1 MRVEARWPAFAVGL
15 LLAGCGPKGAASE
28 ARGDRYSA
36 RGQFADAAV
45 EYEIALEAAGENA
58 PSELRL
64 KAAELALRS
73 KDFNGAGRM
82 FDALIERDPDYG
94 DRVRALYYLHARRWS
109 SQGDTFAMLRAI
121 DGIRDRDSTASL
133 GSLYYALGDAAFTR
147 PDYDAAIEAYLMGL
161 ARIPEEAGPEVYAR
175 LADAYEQRRDCPA
188 AITYLERYMQITGG
202 DDREGEAGDQE
213 EVRYRLGS
221 CSYRLAERAFANED
235 YEAASR
241 YLDTLLGTGQPP
253 NLLPEA
259 LLMMGRIQ
267 ERAGNRDGAMGFY
280 RRVME
285 EEEDR
290 ETPVALQAFRRLKQ
304 LEFGFPLETT
314 EGSKGGRDDGAPP
327 AGTAES

>member
-1 MRVEARWPAFAVGL
+1 MRVEASRVAVVAAFV
-15 LLAGCGPKGAASE
+15 LAGCGPEGAASE

-45 EYEIALEAAGENA
+45 EYEIALEAAGEDA
-58 PSELRL
+58 PSNLRL

-73 KDFNGAGRM
+73 KDFNGAERM
-82 FDALIERDPDYG
+82 FDALIERDADYA
-94 DRVRALYYLHARRWS
+94 DPVRALYYLHARRWS

-161 ARIPEEAGPEVYAR
+161 ARVPEEAGSEVYAR

-188 AITYLERYMQITGG
+188 AVAYLERYMQMAEE
-202 DDREGEAGDQE
+202 DSGDQE

-235 YEAASR
+235 YEAASG
-241 YLDTLLGTGQPP
+241 YLNTLLGTGQPP
-253 NLLPEA
+253 HLLPEA

-267 ERAGNRDGAMGFY
+267 ERAGRRDAAMDYY
-280 RRVME
+280 RRVMDDE
-285 EEEDR
+285 DDR

-314 EGSKGGRDDGAPP
+314 ESLREAPERGAQP

>member
-1 MRVEARWPAFAVGL
+1 MRVEASRLVLAAACV
-15 LLAGCGPKGAASE
+15 LAGCGPEGAASE

-45 EYEIALEAAGENA
+45 EYEIALEAAGEDA
-58 PSELRL
+58 PSNLRL

-73 KDFNGAGRM
+73 KDFNAAERM
-82 FDALIERDPDYG
+82 FDALIERDPAYA

-121 DGIRDRDSTASL
+121 DGMRHRDSTATL
-133 GSLYYALGDAAFTR
+133 GSLYYALGDAAFIR

-161 ARIPEEAGPEVYAR
+161 ARIPDEAGPEVYAR

-188 AITYLERYMQITGG
+188 AVAYLERYMQLAGADG
-202 DDREGEAGDQE
+202 GDQE

-241 YLDTLLGTGQPP
+241 YLDTLLATGQPP
-253 NLLPEA
+253 NLVPEA
-259 LLMMGRIQ
+259 LLMMARIK
-267 ERAGNRDGAMGFY
+267 ERAGDRDAAMDYY
-280 RRVME
+280 RRVMDE
-285 EEEDR
+285 EGDR

-314 EGSKGGRDDGAPP
+314 ERLREASERGAPS
-327 AGTAES
+327 AGAAGS

>member
-1 MRVEARWPAFAVGL
+1 MRAEASWLVVAGALVL
-15 LLAGCGPKGAASE
+15 VGCGPEGAASE

-45 EYEIALEAAGENA
+45 EYEIALEAAGEDA
-58 PSELRL
+58 PSNLRL

-73 KDFNGAGRM
+73 KDFNAAERL
-82 FDALIERDPDYG
+82 FDALIERDPDYA
-94 DRVRALYYLHARRWS
+94 DPVRALYFLHARRWS

-188 AITYLERYMQITGG
+188 AVAYLERYMQMVGG
-202 DDREGEAGDQE
+202 DGEDQE

-221 CSYRLAERAFANED
+221 CSYRLAERAFTNED
-235 YEAASR
+235 YEAASG
-241 YLDTLLGTGQPP
+241 YLNTLLATGQPP
-253 NLLPEA
+253 NLVPEA
-259 LLMMGRIQ
+259 LLMMARIQ
-267 ERAGNRDGAMGFY
+267 EREGNRDAAMNYY
-280 RRVME
+280 RRVMDE
-285 EEEDR
+285 EGDR
-290 ETPVALQAFRRLKQ
+290 ETPVAVQAFRRLKQ

-314 EGSKGGRDDGAPP
+314 ERLSAGSEREAPP
-327 AGTAES
+327 AGAGES

>member
-1 MRVEARWPAFAVGL
+1 MRVEASWLAFAAGL
-15 LLAGCGPKGAASE
+15 LLAGCGAKGAASE

-36 RGQFADAAV
+36 RGLFADAAV

-73 KDFNGAGRM
+73 KDFNGAERM
-82 FDALIERDPDYG
+82 FDALIEHDPDYA

-121 DGIRDRDSTASL
+121 DGMRERDSTASL

-161 ARIPEEAGPEVYAR
+161 ARIPEEAGREVYAH

-188 AITYLERYMQITGG
+188 AITYLERYMLIA
-202 DDREGEAGDQE
+202 GEESGDQE

-221 CSYRLAERAFANED
+221 CSYRLAERAFADED
-235 YEAASR
+235 YATATR
-241 YLDTLLGTGQPP
+241 YLDTLLRTGQPP

-267 ERAGNRDGAMGFY
+267 ERAGDRDRAMDFY
-280 RRVME
+280 RRVMD

-314 EGSKGGRDDGAPP
+314 DSLRDGREEGARP
-327 AGTAES
+327 AGAAES

>member
-1 MRVEARWPAFAVGL
+1 MRVEASWLAVAAAFV
-15 LLAGCGPKGAASE
+15 LAGCGPEGAASE

-45 EYEIALEAAGENA
+45 EYEIALEAAGEDA
-58 PSELRL
+58 PSNLRL

-73 KDFNGAGRM
+73 KDFNGAERM
-82 FDALIERDPDYG
+82 FDALIERDPDYA
-94 DRVRALYYLHARRWS
+94 DPVRALYYLHARRWS

-121 DGIRDRDSTASL
+121 DGIRHRDSTATL

-188 AITYLERYMQITGG
+188 AVAYLEQYMQAAEGG
-202 DDREGEAGDQE
+202 GGDQE

-241 YLDTLLGTGQPP
+241 YLNTLLGTGQPP
-253 NLLPEA
+253 NLVPEA
-259 LLMMGRIQ
+259 LLMMARIQ
-267 ERAGNRDGAMGFY
+267 ERAGNRDAAMDYY

-285 EEEDR
+285 EEGDR

-304 LEFGFPLETT
+304 LEFGFPLDTT
-314 EGSKGGRDDGAPP
+314 ERLREASERGARR
-327 AGTAES
+327 AGAAES

>member
-1 MRVEARWPAFAVGL
+1 VRVEAFWLPVAAALV
-15 LLAGCGPKGAASE
+15 LAGCGLEGAASE

-45 EYEIALEAAGENA
+45 EYEIALDAAGEDA
-58 PSELRL
+58 PSNLRL

-73 KDFNGAGRM
+73 KDFNGAERM
-82 FDALIERDPDYG
+82 FDALIERDPEYADP
-94 DRVRALYYLHARRWS
+94 VRALYYLHARRWS

-121 DGIRDRDSTASL
+121 DGIRHGDSTASL

-161 ARIPEEAGPEVYAR
+161 ARVPEEAGPGVYAR

-188 AITYLERYMQITGG
+188 AVAYLERYMQMAEG
-202 DDREGEAGDQE
+202 DSGDQE

-221 CSYRLAERAFANED
+221 CSYRLAERAFTNED

-241 YLDTLLGTGQPP
+241 YLSTLLGTGQPP
-253 NLLPEA
+253 NLVPEA
-259 LLMMGRIQ
+259 LLMMARIQ
-267 ERAGNRDGAMGFY
+267 ERAGNRDAAMDYY
-280 RRVME
+280 RRVMDE
-285 EEEDR
+285 EGDR
-290 ETPVALQAFRRLKQ
+290 ETPVAVQAFRRLKQ

-314 EGSKGGRDDGAPP
+314 ERLRGASERRAQPTG
-327 AGTAES
+327 AAES

>member
-1 MRVEARWPAFAVGL
+1 MSVLVFAATCV
-15 LLAGCGPKGAASE
+15 LAGCGPEGAASE

-45 EYEIALEAAGENA
+45 EYEIALEAAGGDA
-58 PSELRL
+58 PSNLRL

-73 KDFNGAGRM
+73 KDFNAAERM
-82 FDALIERDPDYG
+82 FDALVERDPDYA
-94 DRVRALYYLHARRWS
+94 DPVRALYYLHARRWS

-121 DGIRDRDSTASL
+121 DGIRHRDSTATL

-161 ARIPEEAGPEVYAR
+161 ARIPEEAGPDVYAR

-188 AITYLERYMQITGG
+188 AVAYLERYMQLAEGAGG
-202 DDREGEAGDQE
+202 DGGDQE

-241 YLDTLLGTGQPP
+241 YLDTLLATGQPP
-253 NLLPEA
+253 NLVPEA
-259 LLMMGRIQ
+259 LLMMARIK
-267 ERAGNRDGAMGFY
+267 ERAGDRDAAMDYY
-280 RRVME
+280 RRVMD

-314 EGSKGGRDDGAPP
+314 ERLREASERGSQSPGA
-327 AGTAES
+327 AGS